1 MNSEPTQS
9 YFNPNFWNKKNNL
22 DDISHDLKMIQNI
35 HKIFKKPEAEF
46 KEVESRR

>member
-1 MNSEPTQS
+1 MKPIHILIQTFGIRKT
-9 YFNPNFWNKKNNL
+9 YI

-35 HKIFKKPEAEF
+35 HKIFKKPEVEF